1 MEVLTSTTV
10 EAKLRALKPILLEQY
25 AVDKIGYFGSFA
37 REEQTSTSDI
47 DILIS
52 PARPLGWNF
61 FELKEL
67 LEDALEMKVDLIT
80 QNALKSKIKARNIT
94 ASKIYMNAPKQN
106 RCNEAHRKENLVL
119 NSCSLRRHAVIFL

>member
-80 QNALKSKIKARNIT
+80 QNALKAQLKPAILQQVKYI
-94 ASKIYMNAPKQN
+94 
-106 RCNEAHRKENLVL
+106 
-119 NSCSLRRHAVIFL
+119 